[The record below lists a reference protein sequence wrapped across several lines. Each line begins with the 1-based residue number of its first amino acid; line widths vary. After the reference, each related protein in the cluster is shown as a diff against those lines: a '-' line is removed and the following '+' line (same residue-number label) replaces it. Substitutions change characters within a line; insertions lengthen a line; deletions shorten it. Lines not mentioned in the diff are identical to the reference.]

1 MKEKKLNL
9 GNLNINNPNSS
20 DSNKRRS
27 ALDFYKEQIARQ
39 DSTMQNLLASRYGA
53 NYQNNPNY
61 NPNMG
66 LFQPNMGINPNYSNN
81 EYQQLI
87 DLNTYLGAMQNKE
100 HAQSALDQYK
110 QLVRDSYS
118 AKQEAEIQK
127 QMAQLHMD
135 NVMQNQGLGNQGI
148 AESTQAKLLNQYA
161 NQVGNIQANQNVQA
175 QNILR
180 QYQQAIQGVNQDVM
194 QQNVEL
200 SYMQQQEQA
209 EQNLTQFK
217 NEISKYVTVNETT
230 GKIKSVNF
238 NSIDEI
244 EALFNQYRG
253 KLGINDYELNA
264 DLETI
269 KEHFIKN
276 NLKADLNK
284 PTRLRED
291 EQTKVNALIQQGQV
305 KDGTIIKTVYSRVNY
320 NQYFVYYKGQ
330 LYPINSDKYKK
341 IPNIVLGY

>member
-135 NVMQNQGLGNQGI
+135 NIMQNQGLGNQGI

-161 NQVGNIQANQNVQA
+161 NQVGNILANQNVQA

-200 SYMQQQEQA
+200 SYIQQQEQA
-209 EQNLTQFK
+209 EQNIIQFQ
-217 NEISKYVTVNETT
+217 NDISKYITVDESTGSIKDNKFNSLEEIDQFFAKYQGMVGINMNELNSDYETIRNDFIT
-230 GKIKSVNF
+230 KKIKP
-238 NSIDEI
+238 DM
-244 EALFNQYRG
+244 
-253 KLGINDYELNA
+253 
-264 DLETI
+264 
-269 KEHFIKN
+269 
-276 NLKADLNK
+276 NK
-284 PTRLRED
+284 PMTPD
-291 EQTKVNALIQQGQV
+291 GDIKVKIDNLQQQGV
-305 KDGTIIKTVYSRVNY
+305 LKDGTIVQLPYTFDGYRNYVYIKGT
-320 NQYFVYYKGQ
+320 
-330 LYPINSDKYKK
+330 LYPVTNSNYKNKYDYA
-341 IPNIVLGY
+341 L